1 MVDQCYSICWDAD
14 VLSLS
19 MMVPWSTEKLYF
31 GVEVCLIFSMS
42 RVHVLHACLRFS
54 LPVYFNFGQHAGMST
69 SSSIG
74 ISKIWIKSKISPK
87 MVSLAAT
94 IST

>member
-1 MVDQCYSICWDAD
+1 MPTFIDDGAD

-19 MMVPWSTEKLYF
+19 MMVPWSTELYF
-31 GVEVCLIFSMS
+31 GLEVCLIFSMS
-42 RVHVLHACLRFS
+42 RVHVLHACLRFI

-74 ISKIWIKSKISPK
+74 ISKIWIKSKIAPK